1 MRLIDADDLLTA
13 LQEWWLSESSDEKEW
28 TTSIRPKPET
38 VTEAIQEFIW
48 LVKEMQVIDADNLE
62 RDLKEVV
69 SRKLDIRY
77 GGKYAFLNEQIENRG
92 KEVRIYKDLLRRLY
106 TALQKHSF
114 DEVADVLYDLEQKK
128 VIYDY

>member
-77 GGKYAFLNEQIENRG
+77 GDKYAFLNEQIENRG